1 MGQASIWKGIAAGSA
16 GGLVA
21 SWCMGQAH
29 QWIIKAVS
37 ALEEDSQ
44 SSAPEDLTVEDPT
57 AKVAR
62 QVASHLGHR
71 SLSQATAKSA
81 GVAVHYLFGSSM
93 AAFYG
98 VLAECWPSIAGG
110 EGLPFG
116 FSVWLGAHVIA
127 LPVLGLAPAV
137 TRSAPSSE
145 LAELLSHLV
154 YGGVTELVRSR
165 TRRLLVRSGTSTATP
180 VQPS

>member
-1 MGQASIWKGIAAGSA
+1 
-16 GGLVA
+16 
-21 SWCMGQAH
+21 MGQAH
-29 QWIIKAVS
+29 QWIIKALS
-37 ALEEDSQ
+37 ALGGESQ
-44 SSAPEDLTVEDPT
+44 SSVPAAEDPT

-62 QVASHLGHR
+62 QVASYLGYR
-71 SLSQATAKSA
+71 SLSEATAKSA
-81 GVAVHYLFGSSM
+81 GTAVHYLFGSSM

-98 VLAECWPSIAGG
+98 ALAECSPSIAEG

-145 LAELLSHLV
+145 LAELLSHLI
-154 YGGVTELVRSR
+154 YGGVTELARC
-165 TRRLLVRSGTSTATP
+165 TRRLFGE
-180 VQPS
+180 